1 MVQILL
7 PLLILKSPDK
17 GFNIVDTGTNVT
29 DVHSF
34 KGSGARHFT
43 EYESRFLGGKA
54 DEI

>member
-17 GFNIVDTGTNVT
+17 GFNIVDTNVT